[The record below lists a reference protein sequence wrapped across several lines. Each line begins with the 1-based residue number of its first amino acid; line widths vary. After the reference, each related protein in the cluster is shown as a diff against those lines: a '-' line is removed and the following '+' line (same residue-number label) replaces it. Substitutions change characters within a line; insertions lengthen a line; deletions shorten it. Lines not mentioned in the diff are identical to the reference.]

1 METTQQCR
9 KDRGILLYSR
19 TGSSTMK
26 QKGPIALVICALL
39 IAALT
44 CGCATTD
51 ETDEPSTPAITQAPT
66 EEETWAVTEP
76 IFIKSPAVPDYK
88 TSIRASPIENVFGVY
103 VTTDIDAT
111 VTGGN
116 MASEGD
122 NLFIVAFAYNYEAVP
137 KDFTITSYSDVISS
151 GIPYKSKTDRIFP
164 MNIKTHTLDVVGLKD
179 GMQIN
184 PAEPYNYG
192 VIIMLRDEV

>member
-1 METTQQCR
+1 M
-9 KDRGILLYSR
+9 KPRGTIL
-19 TGSSTMK
+19 
-26 QKGPIALVICALL
+26 IA
-39 IAALT
+39 IAALFLAILA

-51 ETDEPSTPAITQAPT
+51 GPAEPTPGVCVTPVPT
-66 EEETWAVTEP
+66 EEEPWAVTEP

-103 VTTDIDAT
+103 VTIDINAT

-122 NLFIVAFAYNYEAVP
+122 NLFIVAFAYNYAAVP
-137 KDFTITSYSDVISS
+137 KDFAITSYNDVISS
-151 GIPYKSKTDRIFP
+151 GIPYKSLTDRVFP
-164 MNIKTHTLDVVGLKD
+164 MNVKRHTLDVVGLKD